1 MIFILFWFIW
11 HACAP
16 DSGRCAI
23 SQNVKYEISENCEIE
38 SNEKKKAAAEMLYE
52 KRICRALC
60 VPHTFCIFENVVGKK
75 IKSKTNRNT
84 RKTSWERNYV
94 DHTAR
99 HNP

>member
-38 SNEKKKAAAEMLYE
+38 SNEKKKQQQKCYMRRGYAARCVCHTHFVSLKMSLE
-52 KRICRALC
+52 K
-60 VPHTFCIFENVVGKK
+60 K
-75 IKSKTNRNT
+75 
-84 RKTSWERNYV
+84 
-94 DHTAR
+94 
-99 HNP
+99 